1 MLLEFQQPGAVSTA
15 LGILFHAHQPLVKNL
30 LLRPKLTPLMQLHAV
45 PLGSVI
51 GQLQISSSKMNSPRK
66 QGILLGVSFKNPIAS
81 SK

>member
-51 GQLQISSSKMNSPRK
+51 GQLQISSKMNSPRK
-66 QGILLGVSFKNPIAS
+66 QGILVGVSFKNPIAS